1 MKYFID
7 PTSGNLYML
16 DPEIPSDQALILQ
29 LEAEG
34 YPETTLSLYQTK
46 QQAKSALAE
55 TDWTEITSVSNPSNP
70 VYLLNASEFVAYRNQ
85 LRAIAVDD
93 TGTAQWPTK
102 PTEQWSQ

>member
-16 DPEIPSDQALILQ
+16 DPAIPSDQALILQ
-29 LEAEG
+29 LEAKG
-34 YPETTLSLYQTK
+34 YPETTFTIYQTK

-55 TDWTEITSVSNPSNP
+55 TDWTEITSVSDPSNP
-70 VYLLNASEFVAYRNQ
+70 VYLLNADEFITYRNQ

-93 TGTAQWPTK
+93 TGTVQWPVK
-102 PTEQWSQ
+102 PTEQWS